1 VIAVRH
7 YVYGI
12 VGENAK
18 PPAGRGIADAPLH
31 LIGGGRAAAL
41 VSDLPAGEVR
51 LGRDEML
58 AHARVLE
65 AAIANGTVLPMRFGV
80 VMSDADE
87 IRQRLLDDH
96 AAHLG
101 AQLGEF
107 DGKVEVRIRAVYEEK
122 ALLREVVREDPEIEA
137 LRRSMSRRSEDA
149 TYYERIELGE
159 RVAAGVERKRERD
172 GVAIIEALAPAALAF
187 DEGKV
192 GHERVALNA
201 SFLVE
206 RARLD
211 QFDQIVDE
219 VAASNAGR
227 MRFKYTGPLPP
238 HSFVQLTGST

>member
-1 VIAVRH
+1 VIAVPH

-18 PPAGRGIADAPLH
+18 PPVGRGIADAPLH
-31 LIGGGRAAAL
+31 LIGGGAAAAL

-122 ALLREVVREDPEIEA
+122 ALLREVVREDRLSSCSPSA
-137 LRRSMSRRSEDA
+137 GRRCTRQRRTWRRRSEAVRRPRNRTIVAYGPRGKIDA
-149 TYYERIELGE
+149 QPGR
-159 RVAAGVERKRERD
+159 
-172 GVAIIEALAPAALAF
+172 
-187 DEGKV
+187 
-192 GHERVALNA
+192 A
-201 SFLVE
+201 SPLLL
-206 RARLD
+206 RARTK
-211 QFDQIVDE
+211 
-219 VAASNAGR
+219 GR
-227 MRFKYTGPLPP
+227 LNRKSPP
-238 HSFVQLTGST
+238 T